1 MQPID
6 PSILHLPTTEAAK
19 ALLGKVFVKIHGD
32 TPVGGIIVETEA
44 YLHDDPACHAS
55 RGNTKRNEVMF
66 WEAGHIYVYFTYG
79 MHWCANIV
87 TNEAGIGEAVLIRAV
102 EPLPESIASMQHN
115 RKGIR
120 SIKELANGPAKLTQ
134 AMGIT
139 GTDNGKY
146 INKQDIFLYENPNTG
161 RFNIISTPRI
171 GISAG
176 THLPYRYCIEHS
188 EYLSRKG

>member
-6 PSILHLPTTEAAK
+6 PSILHLPTTDAAK
-19 ALLGKVFVKIHGD
+19 ALLGKVFVKMHDD

-55 RGNTKRNEVMF
+55 KGKTKRNEVMF
-66 WEAGHIYVYFTYG
+66 REAGHIYVYFTYG
-79 MHWCANIV
+79 MHWCVNIV
-87 TNEAGIGEAVLIRAV
+87 TNEAGVGEAVLIRAI

-115 RKGIR
+115 RKGIK

-146 INKQDIFLYENPNTG
+146 INKQDIFLYENPNISH
-161 RFNIISTPRI
+161 FNIISTPRI
-171 GISAG
+171 GISVG
-176 THLPYRYCIEHS
+176 THLPYRYYMEHS